1 MERRKQRTLKSRLI
15 LTRRL
20 TGWLLALAILA
31 ISIVTVLGT
40 PLPTAVQKLADMRQ
54 ARREAKL
61 QAQAQEAAE
70 AAEEAARASLGSPF
84 EGVYSPAQGAS
95 DDFDLN
101 LETQA
106 QLEDLFD
113 RLMNPEWQ
121 TFEEYSRL
129 FYQVSEGEIRRY
141 YGGEL
146 AAEYRPY
153 TEKAVTTCFDLGDRH
168 YIEMTAFTPDRS
180 FRVFSFCARY
190 SGGRFYFTHAD
201 AKDLVTLGVAKE
213 EKAMKTLGV
222 PYIRFLAARAAG
234 GNAVQEVVPGYL
246 TERLAWGHW
255 TYAPVY
261 AWQQADGA
269 VIMGI
274 WVVNYTYED
283 MPLHEAAVSITDGG
297 ETVCRYTVALDENV
311 PQGKCRLIELVIP
324 ADQIVTGLDPWS
336 EDASCDG
343 TVK

>member
-1 MERRKQRTLKSRLI
+1 MERRKQRSLKARLT

-70 AAEEAARASLGSPF
+70 AAAEAARGSLGSPF
-84 EGVYSPAQGAS
+84 EGAYSPAREMQDS
-95 DDFDLN
+95 FVFDMQT
-101 LETQA
+101 EE

-141 YGGEL
+141 YSGEL

-153 TEKAVTTCFDLGDRH
+153 TEKAVTTCFDLDDRH

-201 AKDLVTLGVAKE
+201 TKDLVTLGVAKE

-255 TYAPVY
+255 TCAPVY